1 MSLFEYIAGHHAEV
15 FYFIAGL
22 GLIIELTITGLS
34 GPLLF
39 VAFASLITGLLIDLG
54 IISGWETEILA
65 LGILSAATTLLL
77 WKPFKNFQNSSDGS
91 DSSSDMIG
99 KQVPASAEI
108 TATSGSIRY
117 SGINWSSRLAEDL
130 SDPIA
135 EGASCIIIAVDG
147 NIMIVE
153 PVD

>member
-65 LGILSAATTLLL
+65 LGILSAAITLLL
-77 WKPFKNFQNSSDGS
+77 
-91 DSSSDMIG
+91 
-99 KQVPASAEI
+99 
-108 TATSGSIRY
+108 
-117 SGINWSSRLAEDL
+117 
-130 SDPIA
+130 
-135 EGASCIIIAVDG
+135 
-147 NIMIVE
+147 
-153 PVD
+153 